1 VSFGAVP
8 CGFHALQASL
18 LTHSLRHTLALAL
31 DRAKV
36 SPNDA
41 AALLGHTVEVYLSTY
56 LPTSG
61 TSGIV
66 RAAEALGRV
75 AAAE

>member
-1 VSFGAVP
+1 MIR
-8 CGFHALQASL
+8 L
-18 LTHSLRHTLALAL
+18 HSLRHTLALAL
-31 DRAKV
+31 DRAGV

-41 AALLGHTVEVYLSTY
+41 AALLGHTTEVFLSTY
-56 LPTSG
+56 LPTAG

-75 AAAE
+75 TAAE